1 MKENQKFPLF
11 CLLGLLMLIATTGNA
26 QTTYVLAPS
35 PVLKV
40 SGGSS
45 LHDWDMTTQTAKA
58 EGVFIVEGGQ
68 FKSAKSLTLIF
79 QAESLKSGTS
89 GLDKNAYKALKT
101 EKNKEIRFVL
111 KEFSGSGT
119 SFTAKGD
126 LTIAGVTKPV
136 SLPMTL
142 TAVGDKFQF
151 EGSVKTKLTFFNI
164 DPPTALMGTVKTHD
178 DVTLTFKTTFQP

>member
-1 MKENQKFPLF
+1 MKKNQNPLPLF
-11 CLLGLLMLIATTGNA
+11 LLGLLMLLATAGSA
-26 QTTYVLAPS
+26 QTRYVLAPA
-35 PVLKV
+35 PTLKV

-45 LHDWDMTTQTAKA
+45 LHDWDMTTHTAQG
-58 EGVFIVEGGQ
+58 EGMFEIEGGQ
-68 FKSAKSLTLIF
+68 FKTAKSLNLSF

-101 EKNKEIRFVL
+101 DKNKEIRFAL

-136 SLPMTL
+136 SFPVSM
-142 TAVGDKFQF
+142 TAVGDKLQF
-151 EGSVKTKLTFFNI
+151 EGSVRTRLTFFSI

-178 DVTLTFKTTFQP
+178 EVTLSFKTTFQP

>member
-1 MKENQKFPLF
+1 MKENQNSPLLF
-11 CLLGLLMLIATTGNA
+11 LLGLLMLIATTGNA
-26 QTTYVLAPS
+26 QTKYVLDPS
-35 PVLKV
+35 PMLKV

-45 LHDWDMTTQTAKA
+45 LHDWDMTTQTAKG
-58 EGVFIVEGGQ
+58 EGMFVVEGGQ
-68 FKSAKSLTLIF
+68 FKSAKSLTLSF

-101 EKNKEIRFVL
+101 DKNKEIRFVL

-136 SLPMTL
+136 SLPLKL
-142 TAVGDKFQF
+142 TTTEGKFQF
-151 EGSVKTKLTFFNI
+151 DGSLTTKLTHFSI

-178 DVTLTFKTTFQP
+178 EVTLTFKTTFQL